1 MIAVTKSHTQ
11 APLIERPRIEE
22 HVRRGRVLDAIETL
36 MILDDSAE
44 FRIAARRRYLEIT
57 ERNDA

>member
-1 MIAVTKSHTQ
+1 MKYEQ
-11 APLIERPRIEE
+11 PRMIERTHRIEE
-22 HVRRGRVLDAIETL
+22 HVRRDRVLDAIETL

-44 FRIAARRRYLEIT
+44 FRIVARRRYLEIT

>member
-1 MIAVTKSHTQ
+1 MNPDH
-11 APLIERPRIEE
+11 PRLIERTPRIEE
-22 HVRRGRVLDAIETL
+22 HVRRDRVLDAIETL

-44 FRIAARRRYLEIT
+44 FRVVARRRYLEIT

>member
-1 MIAVTKSHTQ
+1 MNPDH
-11 APLIERPRIEE
+11 PRLIERMPRIEE
-22 HVRRGRVLDAIETL
+22 HVRRDRVLDAIETL

-44 FRIAARRRYLEIT
+44 FRVVARRRYLEIT